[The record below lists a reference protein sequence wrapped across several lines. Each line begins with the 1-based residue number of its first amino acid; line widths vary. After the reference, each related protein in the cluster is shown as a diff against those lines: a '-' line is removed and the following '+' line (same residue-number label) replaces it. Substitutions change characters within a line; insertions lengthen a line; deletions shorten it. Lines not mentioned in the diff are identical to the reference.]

1 MNALEELE
9 EEKVVV
15 RPAEKNKSVFSNN
28 YTIKPIEM
36 D

>member
-1 MNALEELE
+1 LEELE

-15 RPAEKNKSVFSNN
+15 KPVEKKKSVFSNN
-28 YTIKPIEM
+28 YTIKPIEV